1 MAFATLHLQHLR
13 SNIQNHHQSA
23 AAVLLGIVV
32 GRVVWNMAMNQPF
45 ARTTCLPNN
54 IVALPRSDIDRIGF
68 IARAFP
74 ERLPVKCHHRERTA
88 MYMHRVHE
96 VIVAA
101 DEAQFDRFTH
111 FHFHGFRGGVGFAVD
126 GEIVRQRA

>member
-1 MAFATLHLQHLR
+1 MQRENASATCR
-13 SNIQNHHQSA
+13 SRPPSCLPLKESNTFSFRDIQYHHQSA

-45 ARTTCLPNN
+45 ARTTCRPNN

-68 IARAFP
+68 IERAFP

-88 MYMHRVHE
+88 MYMHRV
-96 VIVAA
+96 
-101 DEAQFDRFTH
+101 
-111 FHFHGFRGGVGFAVD
+111 
-126 GEIVRQRA
+126 